1 VEKHLIE
8 ATADGVATLTLNR
21 PEQLNALSTPIMEGL
36 LEALPRL
43 AADPATGAIVLTGGR
58 TRFLA
63 FPRYTRLT
71 LALSFAAV
79 PESQNEAF
87 TTYGP
92 RQRNVALLA
101 PQTQTSLARTS
112 AKQNKALV
120 LEAFDTLSLN

>member
-1 VEKHLIE
+1 
-8 ATADGVATLTLNR
+8 
-21 PEQLNALSTPIMEGL
+21 
-36 LEALPRL
+36 
-43 AADPATGAIVLTGGR
+43 VLTGGR

-92 RQRNVALLA
+92 RQRNVTLQA
-101 PQTQTSLARTS
+101 PQNSDSSALARTS